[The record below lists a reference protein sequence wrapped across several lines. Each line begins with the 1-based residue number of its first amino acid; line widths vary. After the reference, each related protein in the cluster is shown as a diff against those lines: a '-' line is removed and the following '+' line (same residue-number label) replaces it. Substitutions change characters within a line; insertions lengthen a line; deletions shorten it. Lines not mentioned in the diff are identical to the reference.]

1 MYIFMKISR
10 KLFVLVA
17 AAMVVS
23 CAVDNDVHTPVID
36 RQQEAQ
42 FAIPTE
48 ATRTMIGED
57 GKSTY
62 WVVGDKLALWAKDS
76 SGNFVAEGVQFM
88 LHHFSTEYTKAYFSG
103 NIAEQAEDNYTYYMC
118 SPMPNSVEGTT
129 VSYTL
134 PAVQD
139 GIYNGAYD
147 IMVARTVEAG
157 AITSSDQVEFG
168 TTFLHQMHA
177 LKITVPEGGNS
188 FVENSN
194 TKFYSLEI
202 TFPTP
207 VVGDVNFDVTTPDT
221 LPTYTNTSNTIVVR
235 NEEGFDVGSEIWV
248 FVLPGSV
255 EGDVSYYVR
264 GERRRSNTATP
275 QFNRDLKRGSITPIK
290 MNIPEIYPLYTAIHF
305 SVDKNYLGEDFNHFE
320 VYNSNGENVGRFE
333 RNAQNK
339 YTLLEYEGEFDVNQ
353 YDNLE
358 YRIVFDSNNAIVETK
373 VNLGNLENYTES
385 TIKMDVPYLFFED
398 FSGISYSDGH
408 DNPSNGSN
416 SDTYKG
422 ISELSSVGLKDWY
435 AARVGISDG
444 AARILC
450 RYENAVWVGAYYKG
464 RLYTPFITGLKDGK
478 SPNIKITYNYSG
490 NISEKKPTFSS
501 KPNKSPLLYFGLDTQ
516 TTVVNMDDA
525 DLTAVVTGGGY
536 KDQAPTSLAIKYID
550 GETLPKSGGSYTS
563 VTNEK
568 SITVNTLT
576 NSSRLAWIIST
587 DCKTSNTNGNYWMYI
602 DNIRLQIVP

>member
-1 MYIFMKISR
+1 MI
-10 KLFVLVA
+10 
-17 AAMVVS
+17 VS
-23 CAVDNDVHTPVID
+23 CAVDNDVHVPVTD
-36 RQQEAQ
+36 RQQQAE
-42 FAIPTE
+42 FAIPVD
-48 ATRTMIGED
+48 ATRTMLGED

-76 SGNFVAEGVQFM
+76 SGSFVAENVQFM

-103 NIAEQAEDNYTYYMC
+103 NIAEQAEGSYTYYMC
-118 SPMPNSVEGTT
+118 YPTPSKVEGTN

-134 PAVQD
+134 PAEQD
-139 GIYNGAYD
+139 GTYNGAYD
-147 IMVARTVEAG
+147 IMVARAVEAG
-157 AITSSDQVEFG
+157 AITSSDQTDLNTSFI
-168 TTFLHQMHA
+168 HQMHA
-177 LKITVPEGGNS
+177 LKITVPEDGNR

-202 TFPTP
+202 TFPSP
-207 VVGDVNFDVTTPDT
+207 VVGDVNFDVTAPDM
-221 LPTYTNTSNTIVVR
+221 LPTYTNTSNTITVR
-235 NEEGFDVGSEIWV
+235 SEEGFDAGSEIWV

-290 MNIPEIYPLYTAIHF
+290 MNIPEIYPLYTAVHF
-305 SVDKNYLGEDFNHFE
+305 SVDKNNLGEDFNYFE
-320 VYNSNGENVGRFE
+320 VYDSNGDRVGKFE

-353 YDNLE
+353 YDNLQ
-358 YRIVFDSNNAIVETK
+358 YRVVFDSNNAIVETQ

-385 TIKMDVPYLFFED
+385 TIKMNVPYLFFED

-450 RYENAVWVGAYYKG
+450 RYENAFWTGAWYKG

-490 NISEKKPTFSS
+490 NIREKNSA
-501 KPNKSPLLYFGLDTQ
+501 NKSPLLYFGLDTQ
-516 TTVVNMDDA
+516 TTVINMDDTG
-525 DLTAVVTGGGY
+525 LTSIVTGGGY
-536 KDQAPTSLAIKYID
+536 RDQAPTSLALKYVD
-550 GETLPKSGGSYTS
+550 GEALPKSGGSYTS
-563 VTNEK
+563 VTYEK

-587 DCKTSNTNGNYWMYI
+587 DCTKSNTNGNYWMYI